1 MDVVLSVTHIA
12 LTYGTA
18 VIELAVPWELVNRS
32 RWGHYG
38 ESMEIL

>member
-18 VIELAVPWELVNRS
+18 VIEVAVPWEL
-32 RWGHYG
+32 G
-38 ESMEIL
+38 E